1 VPTQTRYNHTARLAV
16 LEAHGEV
23 SPEEAVAQFRAACT
37 ELAELHARDPGREYG
52 VLLDARDS
60 ATVPTRAHILQLLD
74 EICAHR
80 TDRPPRKWAVLAPQ
94 PAHFGMGRLLQAH
107 AEERQ
112 IEVQV
117 FKHLDDAMAWL
128 TAGR

>member
-1 VPTQTRYNHTARLAV
+1 VPTHTRYDHTARLAV
-16 LEAHGEV
+16 LEAHGV
-23 SPEEAVAQFRAACT
+23 ITPEEAVAQFRAACT
-37 ELAELHARDPGREYG
+37 ELAELHAREPGREYG
-52 VLLDARDS
+52 VLVDSRLS

-80 TDRPPRKWAVLAPQ
+80 AARPPRKWAVLATE

-112 IEVQV
+112 IEIQV
-117 FKHLDDAMAWL
+117 FKSQDEAIAWL
-128 TAGR
+128 SSAQ